1 MAGEALESPLSAEE
15 AIRMDAE
22 NDYLEI
28 FRGAGARWLEGDPSA
43 IGDFE
48 RGIAV
53 ALEQGDM
60 AAALSAHQRLL
71 VWKPGD
77 KELHRRVAQAIAAA
91 RDRPPES
98 SGAGPALARSS
109 LFSGVPREELATLLT
124 LVSPIKV
131 SAGSAV
137 VREGEPGDSLF
148 LIASGTMRVSTRAE
162 DGEDVVLAELGPGD
176 FFGEVA
182 LLTRRPRTATVK
194 AATEAELLRLDQS
207 TVERLRQSHPD
218 IDASLAEFHR
228 RRAEKTVEA
237 LIERMKRSAG

>member
-1 MAGEALESPLSAEE
+1 MEAEK
-15 AIRMDAE
+15 
-22 NDYLEI
+22 DYREI
-28 FRGAGARWLEGDPSA
+28 FRRAGARWLEGDPSA
-43 IGDFE
+43 ISDFE
-48 RGIAV
+48 KGITV
-53 ALEQGDM
+53 ALDEGDM

-91 RDRPPES
+91 RDRPPKPSETET
-98 SGAGPALARSS
+98 ALASSS
-109 LFSGVPREELATLLT
+109 LFSGLSREELTTLLT
-124 LVSPIKV
+124 LVAPVKV
-131 SAGSAV
+131 SAGSAI

-148 LIASGTMRVSTRAE
+148 LVASGMLRVSTRAE
-162 DGEDVVLAELGPGD
+162 DGSDVVLADLRPGD

-182 LLTRRPRTATVK
+182 LLTHRPRTATVK
-194 AATEAELLRLDQS
+194 AITDAELLRLDSS
-207 TVERLRQSHPD
+207 TVERLRQTHKD